1 MDLDR
6 AAFEE
11 ECEESADFEDFLDPD
26 DNPFGSGGCRVCGG
40 VLLDDLDDFVE
51 AVCFSCQMD
60 VYRHADPAP
69 LGFRIAWAIRS
80 AWGWPRR
87 ALITW
92 RIHRDLNRAG
102 LPF

>member
-1 MDLDR
+1 MDYEE
-6 AAFEE
+6 FEE
-11 ECEESADFEDFLDPD
+11 FD
-26 DNPFGSGGCRVCGG
+26 DDHDGNPYGSGRCRDCGD
-40 VLLDDLDDFVE
+40 VLLDDLDSFVE
-51 AVCFSCQMD
+51 EVCFSCHMD

-69 LGFRIAWAIRS
+69 LGVRIWWAIQS

-92 RIHRDLNRAG
+92 RIHRDLNRSG